1 MTINILPDDVLLHI
15 FHFDR
20 VNDLISFL
28 PLAMWRDPGTWH
40 RLVHVCRRWRSVVF
54 MSPNFLDLRLV
65 CYPWTRLELLGI
77 WPPLPIVIRDAIY
90 TPSREDYDLEAAIVH
105 RNRVCEIY
113 LIKTTT
119 RLQRLASAM
128 QGQFPALTHF
138 KLDYFSRDDTS
149 PTPTLPDDFLVGTA
163 PCLQFLELQSI
174 AFPALPKF
182 LLSVTDLVYLSLW
195 RIPHSGYISPEAIV
209 TGLAVLTNLEYL
221 NIEFKSPLSRPYQES
236 RHSPPPTR
244 TVLPALT
251 SFRFKGVS
259 EYLDGL
265 MARID
270 APLLDSIRITFVH
283 QRIFDSPQLT
293 QFMRRT
299 ARFQTLNEAH
309 VYFDSTS
316 ILVQSSYFVEESWL
330 IIIYQDYSWEPSFL
344 AHVMTSIFPSF
355 YKVEHLYIHRP
366 RYLLSQW
373 LNDIEN
379 LPWPDIFHP
388 FTTVKSLY
396 VCKEFAQC
404 ITLALGERR
413 MGALPTL
420 GCLFLEEEFP
430 PSEPVQEAIGT
441 LVAARQLLG
450 HPLAVSPWYRH
461 WQ

>member
-1 MTINILPDDVLLHI
+1 
-15 FHFDR
+15 
-20 VNDLISFL
+20 
-28 PLAMWRDPGTWH
+28 
-40 RLVHVCRRWRSVVF
+40 

-65 CYPWTRLELLGI
+65 CYPWTCLERLGI

-90 TPSREDYDLEAAIVH
+90 TPSREDYDLDAAIVH
-105 RNRVCEIY
+105 RNRICEIY
-113 LIKTTT
+113 LITTT
-119 RLQRLASAM
+119 QLQRLTSAM

-138 KLDYFSRDDTS
+138 KLTYFGPDDAS

-163 PCLQFLELQSI
+163 PRLQFLELRSI
-174 AFPALPKF
+174 AFPTLPKL
-182 LLSVTDLVYLSLW
+182 LLSATDLVYLSLS

-209 TGLAVLTNLEYL
+209 TGLAVLTNLKYL
-221 NIEFKSPLSRPYQES
+221 NIEFKSPLSRPDQES
-236 RHSPPPTR
+236 RHLLPPTR

-251 SFRFKGVS
+251 KFQFQGVS
-259 EYLDGL
+259 AYLEGL
-265 MARID
+265 MAGID
-270 APLLDSIRITFVH
+270 TPLLDSIRIIFVH
-283 QRIFDSPQLT
+283 QRIFDSPQIT

-299 ARFQTLNEAH
+299 ARFQTLDEAH
-309 VYFDSTS
+309 VYFNNTC

-330 IIIYQDYSWEPSFL
+330 MIMYKDYDWGPSFL

-366 RYLLSQW
+366 LNFLLEW

-379 LPWPDIFHP
+379 LPWPEILHR
-388 FTTVKSLY
+388 FTTVKNLH

-404 ITLALGERR
+404 IILALGERR
-413 MGALPTL
+413 IGALPTL

-441 LVAARQLLG
+441 LVASRQLLG
-450 HPLAVSPWYRH
+450 HPLAVSRWYWYSL